1 MKFIDSH
8 CHLYIEDFIKDVNE
22 VIERAIDT
30 GVEKFYLPAIDSSEM
45 QNLLEL
51 EAAYKG
57 TCFAMAGLHPCSVK
71 ANPDEELALVEF
83 WLNRRPFAAI
93 GEIGLDFYWDTTH
106 VAQQYEAFKQQM
118 QWAIDFDL
126 PIVIHTRNA
135 MQETIETVRPF
146 AKRGLRGIFH
156 CFSGNEQ
163 QAEEIVAMG
172 FLLGIGGVL
181 TFKNAGVAEAVRNIP
196 IANMVLETDAPYLA
210 PVPFR
215 GKRNESAYIQLIAKK
230 LAEVKAI
237 SIEEV
242 AAVTTA
248 NAEKIFAI

>member
-22 VIERAIDT
+22 VIDRAIDT

-118 QWAIDFDL
+118 QWAIDFDV
-126 PIVIHTRNA
+126 PIVIHSRNA
-135 MQETIETVRPF
+135 MEETIETVRPF
-146 AKRGLRGIFH
+146 ATRGLRGIFH

-215 GKRNESAYIQLIAKK
+215 GKRNESAYIPLIAEK